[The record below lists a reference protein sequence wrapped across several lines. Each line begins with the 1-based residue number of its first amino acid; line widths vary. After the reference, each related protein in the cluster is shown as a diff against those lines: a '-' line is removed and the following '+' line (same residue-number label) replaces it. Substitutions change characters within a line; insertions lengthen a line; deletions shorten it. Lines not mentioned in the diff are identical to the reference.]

1 MHIHV
6 HLGRTRDAA
15 GKFDESKHKRDG
27 GKFARTAGGN
37 KQAAP
42 GAKGAKPGEQPQ
54 PQEHAEAKAAFAEI
68 QGAAVQAAREV
79 RERGVKHPRGAKANE
94 LLKDL
99 ADARQLLDRTAPM
112 SKQSAAY
119 NAAIKRAEA
128 TAKEL
133 RAIPEDATPSNRKP
147 SKQEQLSERQA
158 KLREMGSPRYA
169 GRRNPP
175 SNPAAEV
182 SQAVGGVKKL
192 VRAAGDPDAKT
203 RDAAPPEGAGV
214 YSSMRLSSASEAAL
228 SAWLAQRG
236 LSLAYSPHVTVA
248 YSRAPAPARAHPS
261 EQSRGGLVVP
271 PGGREMKLLGHDGE
285 EALVLCLGCPE
296 LHARWQAWRDAGA
309 SWDYDG
315 YTPHVTLVHGAK
327 ERGADALV
335 GGEPFDEPIT
345 LMPERAEAL
354 QQDWASTAESAA

>member
-6 HLGRTRDAA
+6 HLGRTHDAA

-42 GAKGAKPGEQPQ
+42 GARGAKPGEQPQ

-119 NAAIKRAEA
+119 NAAIKKAEA
-128 TAKEL
+128 TAAEL
-133 RAIPEDATPSNRKP
+133 RKIPEDATPSNRKP
-147 SKQEQLSERQA
+147 DAEKKKPGKAPARAQ
-158 KLREMGSPRYA
+158 
-169 GRRNPP
+169 GRR
-175 SNPAAEV
+175 SGGGGGNPAAEV
-182 SQAVGGVKKL
+182 NQAISGAKKL
-192 VRAAGDPDAKT
+192 IRAAGDPDAKT
-203 RDAAPPEGAGV
+203 RDAAPSEGAGV

-248 YSRAPAPARAHPS
+248 YSRDPVPARAHPS

-271 PGGREMKLLGHDGE
+271 SGGREMRLLGHDGE

-315 YTPHVTLVHGAK
+315 YTPHVTLVYGAK

-354 QQDWASTAESAA
+354 QQSWAPTAEAAA